1 MSLLSPLVIGTVV
14 YFLKIKTRS
23 GMKSVEQ
30 EGLFS
35 FHCVRRRGQA
45 GNYVSSHHQKFC
57 FVLFGGEGASKNHLW
72 EGRGRIS

>member
-1 MSLLSPLVIGTVV
+1 
-14 YFLKIKTRS
+14 
-23 GMKSVEQ
+23 MKSVEQ